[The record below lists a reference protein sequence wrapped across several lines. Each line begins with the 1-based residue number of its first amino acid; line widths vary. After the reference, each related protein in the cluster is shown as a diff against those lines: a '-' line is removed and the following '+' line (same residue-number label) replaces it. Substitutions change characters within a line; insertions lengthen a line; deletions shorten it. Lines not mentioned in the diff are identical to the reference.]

1 LNDGLDGAG
10 HECAIMTTRQDKWMV
25 AASAGL
31 LLGSGL
37 VAMMLGPSL
46 DEVQRSAALTIGGVL
61 VAGAVLLAGITL
73 WGAARRRTAYR
84 RAARYAC
91 PRCGLAPP
99 PPEVPDAASVPCPR
113 CGQLIEPPDTVAPM
127 RRTARPKS

>member
-1 LNDGLDGAG
+1 
-10 HECAIMTTRQDKWMV
+10 MTARQDKWMV

-37 VAMMLGPSL
+37 VAMLLGPML
-46 DEVQRSAALTIGGVL
+46 DKVQRSAALTIGGVL
-61 VAGAVLLAGITL
+61 VGGAVLLAGVTL

-99 PPEVPDAASVPCPR
+99 PQEAPDAASVPCPR
-113 CGQLIEPPDTVAPM
+113 CGQLIVPPETAAPR
-127 RRTARPKS
+127 RRTARPRR

>member
-1 LNDGLDGAG
+1 
-10 HECAIMTTRQDKWMV
+10 MTARQDKWMV

-37 VAMMLGPSL
+37 VAMLLGPML
-46 DEVQRSAALTIGGVL
+46 DKVQRSAALTIGGVL
-61 VAGAVLLAGITL
+61 VGGAVLLAGVTL

-91 PRCGLAPP
+91 PRCGLAQ
-99 PPEVPDAASVPCPR
+99 EAPDAASVPCPR
-113 CGQLIEPPDTVAPM
+113 CGQLIVPPETAAPR
-127 RRTARPKS
+127 RRTARPRR